1 MMPFPPA
8 SIMFTE
14 VFMGNMHG
22 PINKGPFAGWK
33 TIRDKPL
40 HRHMGRHGSKLI
52 TPISIEKILS
62 RKHHS
67 QITTP
72 TAKRGTDVELIH
84 SYVHAFI
91 GGQMGILNTS
101 SQDPFFWIHHSFI
114 DSVWDKFCQQIRKNG
129 IDPQDDYSIIDDKFH
144 SPNRKMDHLKPLR
157 NIDGYSHYFTKHIY
171 EYQEFAEC
179 SDCLGSP
186 LLKCV
191 KKKKKCRSIE
201 RYEPRRKV
209 PVMPKRIATNHL
221 SKPLEDITVLTES
234 ESVKKWVFVPMKL
247 VFKNAIDKPVRDM
260 NITGCEYLDNNTHL
274 CLSSVAIVQ
283 SNGMTYNGAYRN
295 YIVNDVSIP
304 QWTYVYVGV
313 KNPTYGPSQS
323 FISVTDKT
331 GGPCV
336 PYCLSENDEHYHVC
350 TGVIS
355 VTTKLP
361 KIYLKTVDDVRT
373 SGFVFDPLEVD
384 TLDKRIKLTF
394 HCY

>member
-1 MMPFPPA
+1 MMPYPPA

-22 PINKGPFAGWK
+22 PVNKGPFAGWK
-33 TIRDKPL
+33 TIRGKPL
-40 HRHMGRHGSKLI
+40 HRRMGRSGNRLI
-52 TPISIEKILS
+52 RPISIKKILS
-62 RKHHS
+62 KKHHS

-72 TAKRGTDVELIH
+72 TAKPDTDVELVH
-84 SYVHAFI
+84 NNVHAFI
-91 GGQMGILNTS
+91 GGEMGILNAS
-101 SQDPFFWIHHSFI
+101 SQDPFFWIHHTFI
-114 DSVWDKFCQQIRKNG
+114 DAVWDEFCRQIRNNG
-129 IDPQDDYSIIDDKFH
+129 INPQDDYSIIDDKFH
-144 SPNRKMDHLKPLR
+144 SPNRKMDHLRPLR

-191 KKKKKCRSIE
+191 KKWKKCRSIE

-209 PVMPKRIATNHL
+209 TVMPKRIATNHL
-221 SKPLEDITVLTES
+221 SKPLEDIKVLTES
-234 ESVKKWVFVPMKL
+234 EIVEKWVFVPMKL
-247 VFKNAIDKPVRDM
+247 VFKNAIHKPVRDM
-260 NITGCEYLDNNTHL
+260 NITGCEYLDNDPHL
-274 CLSSVAIVQ
+274 CSSSVAIVQ
-283 SNGMTYNGAYRN
+283 SNGMTYKGTYRN

-313 KNPTYGPSQS
+313 KNPTYGPSES
-323 FISVTDKT
+323 FISVTDKM
-331 GGPCV
+331 GEPCV
-336 PYCLSENDEHYHVC
+336 PYCLSENEEHYHVC

-355 VTTKLP
+355 VTTKIP
-361 KIYLKTVDDVRT
+361 KIYLETVDDVRT
-373 SGFVFDPLEVD
+373 SGFVFDPLELD